1 MPTGLVQNRVLR
13 SVLLGLGLL
22 FAAIGIVGIWVPL
35 IPTTGPILLAAFL
48 FSKSSARF
56 DRWVVNHRV
65 FGPIIRD
72 WRAGHGFTIRLKA
85 TAVIAIILSFAI
97 TLGFALDSP
106 MVRLLLGLF
115 GVGLIVYIL
124 RLPTKPGAEPAA

>member
-1 MPTGLVQNRVLR
+1 M
-13 SVLLGLGLL
+13 GLGLL
-22 FAAIGIVGIWVPL
+22 FAAIGIVGIWIPL

-56 DRWVVNHRV
+56 DRWVVEHRV

-72 WRAGHGFTIRLKA
+72 WRAGYGFTVRLKA
-85 TAVIAIILSFAI
+85 AAVIAIALSFTI
-97 TLGFALDSP
+97 TLGFALDNP
-106 MVRLLLGLF
+106 MVRLFLGIF

-124 RLPTKPGAEPAA
+124 RLPTKPEAGPAA

>member
-56 DRWVVNHRV
+56 DRWVVDHRV

-72 WRAGHGFTIRLKA
+72 WRAGHGFTVRLKA

-106 MVRLLLGLF
+106 MMRLLLGLF

-124 RLPTKPGAEPAA
+124 RLPTKPEAGPAG

>member
-1 MPTGLVQNRVLR
+1 M
-13 SVLLGLGLL
+13 GLGLL
-22 FAAIGIVGIWVPL
+22 LTAIGIVGIWVPL

-48 FSKSSARF
+48 FSRSSERF
-56 DRWVVNHRV
+56 DRWLCDHRV

-72 WRAGHGFTIRLKA
+72 WRAGHGFSVRLKA
-85 TAVIAIILSFAI
+85 TAVVAILVTFTI
-97 TLGFALDSP
+97 TIGLALDHP
-106 MVRLLLGLF
+106 LVRVLLGLF